1 MAQMDSRDLE
11 FVVLGAGPAGLAAA
25 AIFARNEKKVLLID
39 QYQIPGGQY
48 WRHKYGEKF
57 PSAKFEFLINSPFVE
72 WRLETTVWQIEQKDQ
87 SLVMHLRDAGGTTSI
102 RTSKLLISTGAI
114 ERSIPI
120 PGWTLPGVITAGGL
134 QSLVKGHSTLP
145 GNSIVLGGSGPF
157 LFPVIESLLDLKNPP
172 IIKGVF
178 EYRSNFR
185 WWRNALGLILNP
197 EKAFDAIK
205 FLRFL
210 KRQKIRFETGVKI
223 SKIEATNSGLKIHLA
238 KKGKSHSIIEN
249 VEVAAISYG
258 FTPDLTIPSILKLE
272 REIVFGEEAVKVD
285 SSQRGSIKNV
295 WAAGEVTGIGGH
307 ELAISEGKI
316 AALSMLDKSRSST
329 IAKLNRYRQK
339 VFASG
344 LAKIY
349 APSKDWMD
357 WSTEDFIICR
367 CEEVKKSEI
376 IDSFKKLG
384 ADSARTSKLFTRAGM
399 GMCQGRICHRNV
411 SDLAERFTEGKEI
424 LSPVTRPIGGA
435 VTLGEL
441 SD

>member
-1 MAQMDSRDLE
+1 MSNAITD
-11 FVVLGAGPAGLAAA
+11 FVIIGAGPAGLSAAD
-25 AIFARNEKKVLLID
+25 IFARNEKKVLIID
-39 QYQIPGGQY
+39 QYQILGGQY

-57 PSAKFEFLINSPFVE
+57 PSEKYEYLINSPFIE
-72 WRLETTVWQIEQKDQ
+72 WQLQTTVWQIENKEQV
-87 SLVMHLRDAGGTTSI
+87 LVMHLRNADGAIAI
-102 RTSKLLISTGAI
+102 RTRKLLIATGAI

-134 QSLVKGHSTLP
+134 QSLVKGHTTLP

-157 LFPVIESLLDLKNPP
+157 LFPVVESLLEMKNPP

-178 EYRSNFR
+178 EYQSNFR

-197 EKAFDAIK
+197 EKALAAIN

-210 KRQKIRFETGVKI
+210 KSRKIRFETGVKI
-223 SKIEATNSGLKIHLA
+223 SKIEATDSGLKIHLA
-238 KKGKSHSIIEN
+238 KKINSQSIIEN
-249 VEVAAISYG
+249 VDVAAISYG

-272 REIVFGEEAVKVD
+272 RETVFGEEAVKVD
-285 SSQRGSIKNV
+285 SNQRGSINNV

-307 ELAISEGKI
+307 ELAITEGKI
-316 AALSMLDKSRSST
+316 AALSMLGKSRSST
-329 IAKLNRYRQK
+329 ITKLNRFRQK
-339 VFASG
+339 VFAGG

-357 WSTEDFIICR
+357 WNTEDFIICR

-411 SDLAERFTEGKEI
+411 SDLAERFTEGKEF

>member
-1 MAQMDSRDLE
+1 MASTSADY
-11 FVVLGAGPAGLAAA
+11 VIIGAGPAGLSAA
-25 AIFARNEKKVLLID
+25 AIFARNEKRVLLID

-57 PSAKFEFLINSPFVE
+57 PSEKFEFLIRSPFVE
-72 WRLETTVWQIEQKDQ
+72 WHLQTTVWQIEQKDQ
-87 SLVMHLRDAGGTTSI
+87 SMVIHLRTAAGTTTI
-102 RTSKLLISTGAI
+102 RAGKLLVATGAI

-134 QSLVKGHSTLP
+134 QSLIKGHSTSP

-157 LFPVIESLLDLKNPP
+157 LFPVVESLLDMKNPP
-172 IIKGVF
+172 TIKGVF

-185 WWRNALGLILNP
+185 WWRNTLGLILNP
-197 EKAFDAIK
+197 EKALAAIK
-205 FLRFL
+205 FLLFL
-210 KRQKIRFETGVKI
+210 KRQKIRFETGVNI
-223 SKIEATNSGLKIHLA
+223 FKIEGTSSGLNIHLA
-238 KKGKSHSIIEN
+238 KKRASQSIIEN

-272 REIVFGEEAVKVD
+272 REIVFGEESVKVD
-285 SSQRGSIKNV
+285 SNQRGSVNNV

-307 ELAISEGKI
+307 ELAITEGKI
-316 AALSMLDKSRSST
+316 AALSMLGKSRSST
-329 IAKLNRYRQK
+329 FSKINIFRQK

-349 APSKDWMD
+349 APSRDWMD

-411 SDLAERFTEGKEI
+411 SDLAERFTEGKEV
-424 LSPVTRPIGGA
+424 LSPVSRPIGGA

>member
-1 MAQMDSRDLE
+1 MASTSADY
-11 FVVLGAGPAGLAAA
+11 VIIGAGPAGLSAA
-25 AIFARNEKKVLLID
+25 AIFARNEKRVLLID

-57 PSAKFEFLINSPFVE
+57 PSENFEFLISSPFVD
-72 WRLETTVWQIEQKDQ
+72 WRLQTTIWQIEQKDQ
-87 SLVMHLRDAGGTTSI
+87 SLVIHLRTAAGTTTI
-102 RTSKLLISTGAI
+102 RAGKLLVATGAI

-134 QSLVKGHSTLP
+134 QSLIKGHSTSP

-157 LFPVIESLLDLKNPP
+157 LFPVVESLLNIKNPP
-172 IIKGVF
+172 TIKGVF

-185 WWRNALGLILNP
+185 WWRNTLGLILNP
-197 EKAFDAIK
+197 EKAFAAIK
-205 FLRFL
+205 FLLFL
-210 KRQKIRFETGVKI
+210 KRQKIRFETGVNI
-223 SKIEATNSGLKIHLA
+223 SKIEATSSGLNIHLT
-238 KKGKSHSIIEN
+238 KKRASHSIIEN

-272 REIVFGEEAVKVD
+272 REIVFGEESVKVD
-285 SSQRGSIKNV
+285 SNQRGSVNNV

-307 ELAISEGKI
+307 ELAITEGKI
-316 AALSMLDKSRSST
+316 AALSMLGKSRSST
-329 IAKLNRYRQK
+329 ISKINRFRQK

-411 SDLAERFTEGKEI
+411 SDLAERFTEGKEV
-424 LSPVTRPIGGA
+424 LSPVSIPIGGA

>member
-1 MAQMDSRDLE
+1 MSST
-11 FVVLGAGPAGLAAA
+11 FSKYVIIGAGPAGLSAAA
-25 AIFARNEKKVLLID
+25 TFAKQAIKVSVID

-48 WRHKYGEKF
+48 WRHKYGETF
-57 PSAKFEFLINSPFVE
+57 PAEEFEFLLSSPFVE
-72 WRLETTVWQIEQKDQ
+72 WNLETSIWQIEQEKGHF
-87 SLVMHLRDAGGTTSI
+87 LLHLRSAGKTTEM
-102 RTSKLLISTGAI
+102 RTEKILVATGAI

-134 QSLVKGHSTLP
+134 QSLVKGFDTSP

-157 LFPVIESLLDLKNPP
+157 LFPVVESLLDMNNPP
-172 IIKGVF
+172 TIKGVF

-185 WWRNALGLILNP
+185 WWRNTLGLIINP
-197 EKAFDAIK
+197 EKAFAAIK
-205 FLRFL
+205 FLLFL
-210 KRQKIRFETGVKI
+210 KRQKIRFETGVNI
-223 SKIEATNSGLKIHLA
+223 SKIEATNSGLTIHLA
-238 KKGKSHSIIEN
+238 KKKGSQSIIEN

-272 REIVFGEEAVKVD
+272 RKIVFGEESVKVD
-285 SSQRGSIKNV
+285 RNQRGSINDV

-316 AALSMLDKSRSST
+316 AALSMLGKSRSST
-329 IAKLNRYRQK
+329 ISKLNRFRQK

-376 IDSFKKLG
+376 IDSFEKLG

-411 SDLAERFTEGKEI
+411 SDLAQRFSDKKTGI
-424 LSPVTRPIGGA
+424 SPVSRPVGGA

>member
-1 MAQMDSRDLE
+1 MASTSADYLII
-11 FVVLGAGPAGLAAA
+11 GAGPAGLSAA
-25 AIFARNEKKVLLID
+25 AIFARNEKRVLLID
-39 QYQIPGGQY
+39 QYRIPGGQY

-57 PSAKFEFLINSPFVE
+57 PSEKFEFLISSPFVE
-72 WRLETTVWQIEQKDQ
+72 WHLQTTVWQIEQKDQ
-87 SLVMHLRDAGGTTSI
+87 SLAIYLRTAAGTS
-102 RTSKLLISTGAI
+102 TSRAGKLLVATGAI

-134 QSLVKGHSTLP
+134 QSLIKGHSTSP

-157 LFPVIESLLDLKNPP
+157 LFPVVESLLDMKNPP
-172 IIKGVF
+172 TIKGVF
-178 EYRSNFR
+178 EYRSDFR
-185 WWRNALGLILNP
+185 WWRNTLGLILNP
-197 EKAFDAIK
+197 EKALAAIK
-205 FLRFL
+205 FLLFL
-210 KRQKIRFETGVKI
+210 KRQKIRFETGVNI
-223 SKIEATNSGLKIHLA
+223 SKIEGTSSGLNIHLA
-238 KKGKSHSIIEN
+238 KKRASQSIIEN

-272 REIVFGEEAVKVD
+272 REIVFGEESVKVD
-285 SSQRGSIKNV
+285 SNQRGSVNNV

-307 ELAISEGKI
+307 ELAITEGKI
-316 AALSMLDKSRSST
+316 AALSMLGKSRSST
-329 IAKLNRYRQK
+329 ISKINRFRQK

-349 APSKDWMD
+349 APSRDWMD

-411 SDLAERFTEGKEI
+411 SDLAERFTEGKEV
-424 LSPVTRPIGGA
+424 LSPVSRPIGGA

>member
-1 MAQMDSRDLE
+1 MASTSADY
-11 FVVLGAGPAGLAAA
+11 VIIGAGPAGLSAA

-57 PSAKFEFLINSPFVE
+57 PSENFEFLISSPFVD
-72 WRLETTVWQIEQKDQ
+72 WRLQTTIWQIEQKDQ
-87 SLVMHLRDAGGTTSI
+87 SLVIHLRTAAGTTTI
-102 RTSKLLISTGAI
+102 RAGKLLVATGAI

-134 QSLVKGHSTLP
+134 QSLIKGHSTSP

-157 LFPVIESLLDLKNPP
+157 LFPVVESLLDMKNPP
-172 IIKGVF
+172 AIKGVF

-185 WWRNALGLILNP
+185 WWRNTLGLILNP
-197 EKAFDAIK
+197 EKAFAAIK
-205 FLRFL
+205 FLLFL
-210 KRQKIRFETGVKI
+210 KRQKIRFETGVNI
-223 SKIEATNSGLKIHLA
+223 SKIEATSSGLNIHLT
-238 KKGKSHSIIEN
+238 KKRASHSIIEN

-272 REIVFGEEAVKVD
+272 REIVFGEESVKVD
-285 SSQRGSIKNV
+285 SNQRGSIKNV

-316 AALSMLDKSRSST
+316 AALSMLGKSRSST
-329 IAKLNRYRQK
+329 LTKLNRFRQK
-339 VFASG
+339 VFACG

-411 SDLAERFTEGKEI
+411 SDLAERFTEGKEV
-424 LSPVTRPIGGA
+424 LSPVSRPIGGA

>member
-1 MAQMDSRDLE
+1 MSST
-11 FVVLGAGPAGLAAA
+11 FSKYVIIGAGPAGLSAAA
-25 AIFARNEKKVLLID
+25 TFAKQAIKVSVID

-48 WRHKYGEKF
+48 WRHKYGETF
-57 PSAKFEFLINSPFVE
+57 PAEEFEFLLSSPFVE
-72 WRLETTVWQIEQKDQ
+72 WNLETSIWQIEQENGHF
-87 SLVMHLRDAGGTTSI
+87 LLHLRSAGKTTEM
-102 RTSKLLISTGAI
+102 RTEKILVATGAI

-134 QSLVKGHSTLP
+134 QSLVKGFDTSP

-157 LFPVIESLLDLKNPP
+157 LFPVVESLLDMNNPP
-172 IIKGVF
+172 TIKGVF
-178 EYRSNFR
+178 EYRSNIR
-185 WWRNALGLILNP
+185 WWRNTLGLIINP
-197 EKAFDAIK
+197 EKAFAAIK
-205 FLRFL
+205 FLLFL
-210 KRQKIRFETGVKI
+210 KRQKIRFETGVNI
-223 SKIEATNSGLKIHLA
+223 SKIEATNSGLTIHLA
-238 KKGKSHSIIEN
+238 KKGSQSIIEN

-258 FTPDLTIPSILKLE
+258 FTPDLTIPSILRLE
-272 REIVFGEEAVKVD
+272 RKIVFGEESVKVD
-285 SSQRGSIKNV
+285 RNQRGSINDV

-316 AALSMLDKSRSST
+316 AALSMLGKSRSST
-329 IAKLNRYRQK
+329 ISKLNRFRQK

-376 IDSFKKLG
+376 IDSFEKLG

-411 SDLAERFTEGKEI
+411 SDLAQRFSDKKTGI
-424 LSPVTRPIGGA
+424 SPVSRPVGGA

>member
-1 MAQMDSRDLE
+1 MIST
-11 FVVLGAGPAGLAAA
+11 FSKYVIIGAGPAGLSAAA
-25 AIFARNEKKVLLID
+25 TFAKQAIKVSVID

-48 WRHKYGEKF
+48 WRHKYGETF
-57 PSAKFEFLINSPFVE
+57 PAEEFEFLLSSPFVE
-72 WRLETTVWQIEQKDQ
+72 WNLETSIWQIEQKNGHF
-87 SLVMHLRDAGGTTSI
+87 LLHLRSAGKTTEM
-102 RTSKLLISTGAI
+102 RTEKILVATGAI

-134 QSLVKGHSTLP
+134 QSLVKGFDTSP

-157 LFPVIESLLDLKNPP
+157 LFPVVESLLDMNNPP
-172 IIKGVF
+172 TIKGVF

-185 WWRNALGLILNP
+185 WWRNTLGLIINP
-197 EKAFDAIK
+197 EKAFAAIK
-205 FLRFL
+205 FLLFL
-210 KRQKIRFETGVKI
+210 KRQKIRFETGVNI

-238 KKGKSHSIIEN
+238 KKKGSQSIIEN

-272 REIVFGEEAVKVD
+272 RKIVFGEESVKVD
-285 SSQRGSIKNV
+285 RNQRGSINDV

-316 AALSMLDKSRSST
+316 AALSMLGKSRSST
-329 IAKLNRYRQK
+329 ISKLNRFRQK

-376 IDSFKKLG
+376 IDSFEKLG

-411 SDLAERFTEGKEI
+411 SDLAQRFSDKKTGI
-424 LSPVTRPIGGA
+424 SPVSRPVGGA

>member
-1 MAQMDSRDLE
+1 MSST
-11 FVVLGAGPAGLAAA
+11 FSKYVIIGAGPAGLSAAA
-25 AIFARNEKKVLLID
+25 TFAKQAIKVSVID

-48 WRHKYGEKF
+48 WRHKYGETF
-57 PSAKFEFLINSPFVE
+57 PAEEFEFLLSSPFVE
-72 WRLETTVWQIEQKDQ
+72 WNLETSIWQIEQENGHF
-87 SLVMHLRDAGGTTSI
+87 LLHLRSAGKTTEM
-102 RTSKLLISTGAI
+102 RTEKILVATGAI

-134 QSLVKGHSTLP
+134 QSLVKGFATSP

-157 LFPVIESLLDLKNPP
+157 LFPVVESLLDMNNPP
-172 IIKGVF
+172 AIKGVF

-185 WWRNALGLILNP
+185 WWRNTLGLIINP
-197 EKAFDAIK
+197 EKAFAAIK
-205 FLRFL
+205 FLLFL
-210 KRQKIRFETGVKI
+210 KRQKIRFETGVNI
-223 SKIEATNSGLKIHLA
+223 SKIEATNSGLTIHLVK
-238 KKGKSHSIIEN
+238 KKGSQSIIEN

-272 REIVFGEEAVKVD
+272 RKIVFGEESVKVD
-285 SSQRGSIKNV
+285 RNQRGSINDV

-316 AALSMLDKSRSST
+316 AALSMLGKSRSST
-329 IAKLNRYRQK
+329 ISKLNRFRQK

-376 IDSFKKLG
+376 IDSFEKLG

-411 SDLAERFTEGKEI
+411 SDLAQRFSDKKTGI
-424 LSPVTRPIGGA
+424 SPVSRPVGGA